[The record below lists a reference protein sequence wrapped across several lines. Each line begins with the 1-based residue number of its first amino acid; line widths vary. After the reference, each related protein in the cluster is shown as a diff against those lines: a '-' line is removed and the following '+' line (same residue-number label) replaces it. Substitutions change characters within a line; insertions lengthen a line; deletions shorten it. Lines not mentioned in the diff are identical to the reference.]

1 MNKDDNPKHW
11 KLRIFYCNPDNPS
24 EVVDKKKGIGTT
36 INFGSKYGRRMFAF
50 MMIPTFMAIIIVI
63 IIAFLSRQ

>member
-11 KLRIFYCNPDNPS
+11 KLGIFYYNPNNPS

-36 INFGSKYGRRMFAF
+36 INFGNKYGRRMFAF
-50 MMIPTFMAIIIVI
+50 MMIPVYIAIIIVFI
-63 IIAFLSRQ
+63 IIFLN